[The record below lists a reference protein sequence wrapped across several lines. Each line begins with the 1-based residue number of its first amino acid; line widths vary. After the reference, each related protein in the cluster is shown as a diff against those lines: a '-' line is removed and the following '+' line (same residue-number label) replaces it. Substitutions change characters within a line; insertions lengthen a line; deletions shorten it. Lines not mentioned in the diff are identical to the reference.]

1 MHKLRKTFL
10 RCTAPIHETL
20 RGKKVDI
27 FMDLLNGDLSGSLL
41 DVGGDA
47 GITGEFLRLYSAF
60 KNVTVTNISMPPHL
74 KAPKMSSGPDIVIG
88 DGCSLPL
95 GNKSYDW
102 VFSNAVI
109 EHVGGWE
116 RQKLFANEIR
126 RVARKGY
133 FITTPNRYFPIE
145 PHTYLPFYHF
155 LPPAVQRKM
164 IHLAPAWVHD
174 YASSQEIDL
183 LSPKQVRELFPEAQ
197 IIKVGFPM
205 VPNSL
210 IACYCAG

>member
-1 MHKLRKTFL
+1 MHKLRKTIL
-10 RCTAPIHETL
+10 RCTAPLHEML

-27 FMDLLNGDLSGSLL
+27 FMGLLNGDVSGSLL

-60 KNVTVTNISMPPHL
+60 NHVTVTNISMPPHL
-74 KAPKMSSGPDIVIG
+74 RNPKKASGPDIVIG

-95 GNKSYDW
+95 GTKSFDW

-116 RQKLFANEIR
+116 RQKLFADEVR

-133 FITTPNRYFPIE
+133 FITTPNRHFPIE
-145 PHTYLPFYHF
+145 PHTYLPFYHWM
-155 LPPAVQRKM
+155 PPAIQRRM
-164 IHLAPAWVHD
+164 IGLAPAWVHD
-174 YASSQEIDL
+174 YATAQEIDL
-183 LSPKQVRELFPEAQ
+183 LSPKQLRELFPEAQ
-197 IIKVGFPM
+197 IIKAGIPM
-205 VPNSL
+205 MPNSL
-210 IACYCAG
+210 IACHRMG